1 MAKSVVNGRP
11 SAVSASATSQIHAV
25 SSISSAF
32 SESKTGGPFENDVT
46 APSFFNNFAPG
57 LAMQEKIKMY
67 EYSLGV
73 QYQRRF

>member
-1 MAKSVVNGRP
+1 MPQQPLSSN
-11 SAVSASATSQIHAV
+11 SASI
-25 SSISSAF
+25 
-32 SESKTGGPFENDVT
+32 
-46 APSFFNNFAPG
+46 PSFFNNFAPG